1 MIRVPNALRA
11 LVAAGRRSFIGATS
25 GGGRRWWIAAA
36 VVAAICAA
44 IPLARALWQRQM
56 LVDRLQRT
64 KEECRCAD
72 ENLLL
77 AMATVGDRIDALELE
92 TPSLEQMQLQFYK
105 SIYDQNPIEPAE
117 RFAIAVARKRAGLIR
132 LKLHEADEAR
142 LCFSLAIR
150 ILEVLAATQHDS
162 GQIRL
167 YKRTLAE
174 TRSEVAA
181 YQESIGDP
189 DAAQTE
195 YVAALEILSKLIEEW
210 PDATIDLIDDQ
221 AHIWHD
227 RGAMAARLHHFPEA
241 EADFNRAIAVWTN
254 RCYAQSG
261 WKDWLG
267 SPACELAAN
276 WLHLCQMRHDAKQ
289 SSAAMTAINQVL
301 GVYAQCASY
310 ASDAHY
316 REGHADAMETLAG
329 IYADD
334 QQLAPSVEAY
344 RKALAEYEALA
355 SEHPEVSAYRRKH
368 SQIEARLGSLAKSA
382 ESRG

>member
-1 MIRVPNALRA
+1 MIRVPNALRNF
-11 LVAAGRRSFIGATS
+11 VAATRRPLTRWIP

-36 VVAAICAA
+36 VVAAIGAA
-44 IPLARALWQRQM
+44 VPLARALWQRQM
-56 LVDRLQRT
+56 IVDRLQRT
-64 KEECRCAD
+64 TDECRRAD

-77 AMATVGDRIDALELE
+77 AMATVGDRIDALGLE

-105 SIYDQNPIEPAE
+105 AIYDQNPVEPAE
-117 RFAIAVARKRAGLIR
+117 RFAIAVARKRAGLLR
-132 LKLHEADEAR
+132 LKLHETDESR

-150 ILEVLAATQHDS
+150 ILEVLAATEHDS

-174 TRSEVAA
+174 TRSDYAA

-189 DAAQTE
+189 AAAQTE
-195 YVAALEILSKLIEEW
+195 YAAALTILSKLIAEW

-227 RGAMAARLHHFPEA
+227 RGAMAARLRHYSEA

-261 WKDWLG
+261 WKEWLG

-276 WLHLCQMRHDAKQ
+276 WLPLSQMRRDAKQ
-289 SSAAMTAINQVL
+289 SSAAMSAINQVM
-301 GVYAQCASY
+301 GVYAQCAGY
-310 ASDAHY
+310 ASDSHY
-316 REGHADAMETLAG
+316 REGHADALETLAG
-329 IYADD
+329 IYSDD
-334 QQLAPSVEAY
+334 QQIAPSVDAY
-344 RKALAEYEALA
+344 RKALAEYESLA

-368 SQIEARLGSLAKSA
+368 SQIESRLGSLAKVA
-382 ESRG
+382 PNRK